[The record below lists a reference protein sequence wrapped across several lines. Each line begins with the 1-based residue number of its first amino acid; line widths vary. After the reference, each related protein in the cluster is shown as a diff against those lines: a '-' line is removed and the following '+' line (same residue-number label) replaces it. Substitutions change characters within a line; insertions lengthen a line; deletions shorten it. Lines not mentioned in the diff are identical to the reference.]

1 MHYMLH
7 LFNIFTAIL
16 TNFGLRPTKL
26 KMFVQLVYG
35 NMFRAKFTL
44 LRFTLAVQFMLTKK
58 TFHGN
63 KVTELAFLFHMFT
76 LLMVVLICLWYTLAT
91 SSTLIILSGTAH
103 LMHSESRDIYLLVTY
118 STQFG
123 LLWLSLHL

>member
-1 MHYMLH
+1 MLH
-7 LFNIFTAIL
+7 LFHIFATIL

-26 KMFVQLVYG
+26 KMFVQLVNG

-44 LRFTLAVQFMLTKK
+44 LRLALAVQFMLTKK
-58 TFHGN
+58 TFHGF
-63 KVTELAFLFHMFT
+63 KVTKLAFLLHMLR
-76 LLMVVLICLWYTLAT
+76 LLMVILICLGHTLAA
-91 SSTLIILSGTAH
+91 SSTLIILSGAAH
-103 LMHSESRDIYLLVTY
+103 LMHSESRDIYVLVTY